1 MQFHSLKEE
10 VCEEIK
16 GALAKVEEKDVYSLI
31 DAILSVEKVFV
42 TGTGRVMFMM
52 QAFAK
57 RIKHLGIDAHVA
69 GETVEP
75 PIGKKDLLLVGSA
88 SGETKITLAIA
99 QMGRKRGAKIGLI
112 TASPQS
118 RLKRLVD
125 VCVRIPCPTKLALP
139 EEPKSR
145 QPMGNLFEQSLLI
158 FGDCLAILLQ
168 ERLGVTEAEM
178 WKAHANL
185 E

>member
-99 QMGRKRGAKIGLI
+99 QMGRK
-112 TASPQS
+112 
-118 RLKRLVD
+118 
-125 VCVRIPCPTKLALP
+125 
-139 EEPKSR
+139 EEPR
-145 QPMGNLFEQSLLI
+145 
-158 FGDCLAILLQ
+158 
-168 ERLGVTEAEM
+168 
-178 WKAHANL
+178 
-185 E
+185 

>member
-1 MQFHSLKEE
+1 LGKIEE
-10 VCEEIK
+10 R
-16 GALAKVEEKDVYSLI
+16 DVNSLI
-31 DAILSVEKVFV
+31 DAILSAEKVFV
-42 TGTGRVMFMM
+42 MGAGRVMFML

-57 RIKHLGIDAHVA
+57 RVKHLGIEAHVV

-88 SGETKITLAIA
+88 SGETKITVTI
-99 QMGRKRGAKIGLI
+99 AKIAKEKGVKVGLI

-118 RLKRLVD
+118 TLKKLAD
-125 VCVRIPCPTKLALP
+125 ICVRIPCPTKLGLSG
-139 EEPKSR
+139 EPKSK

-158 FGDCLAILLQ
+158 FGDCLAMLLQ
-168 ERLGVTEAEM
+168 EKLGITEEEM